1 MKEYVNGIVWGEGLR
16 WHGGNLYFSDIYGQ
30 TVYRAAENKKEIV
43 IKLGDMPS
51 GLGFLQDG
59 SMLIVSGG
67 QKKILRL
74 QEGAAHVYA
83 DFSDDC
89 VGLNDM
95 VVDAKG
101 HAYIGAYGFEI
112 QHYRGGKAE
121 GWLYHISPSGK
132 DEKVCEGLMAPNGIA
147 VTPDGK
153 TLIVADT
160 FQKALFAFVLDENG
174 TPHGRRLWAKLSS
187 GPDGICL
194 DEDGCVWAALPNEK
208 KVARIE
214 EGGKILEEIL
224 LNETPLCCGLGGEAR
239 KTLFIVTVPAHSEL
253 SADELSGFDA
263 QRQKKASRILCTPVG
278 VSGAGA
284 P

>member
-16 WHGGNLYFSDIYGQ
+16 WYDGNLYFSDIYGQ

-95 VVDAKG
+95 AVDAKG

-147 VTPDGK
+147 VTPNGK

-174 TPHGRRLWAKLSS
+174 KVDYNKLKPVLFEMPTYSYLRT
-187 GPDGICL
+187 GEMIGKCTQPGK
-194 DEDGCVWAALPNEK
+194 EYREK
-208 KVARIE
+208 
-214 EGGKILEEIL
+214 L
-224 LNETPLCCGLGGEAR
+224 
-239 KTLFIVTVPAHSEL
+239 
-253 SADELSGFDA
+253 
-263 QRQKKASRILCTPVG
+263 
-278 VSGAGA
+278 
-284 P
+284 